1 MPKYLPQLVRHQV
14 YKNLRAVKTD
24 LTPEETRRFREEKA
38 AFAAAFKEKY
48 GYKPTRSD
56 CRDALADRWP
66 KKYHVSIQA
75 LINYDGTLFCV
86 SHDRYFIDKFATRIW
101 AFENGS
107 LTDYRG
113 SYAEYA
119 AWKQR
124 QASYQAADRSADGSA
139 PRKKQERPRTGSPE
153 KQLQRVE
160 KEISRL
166 EEQLQLLE
174 EESAKY
180 GSDYQKLMEL
190 DAQKEALND
199 MLMEQ
204 YERWEALSNG

>member
-1 MPKYLPQLVRHQV
+1 MGLYNDKVMDNFLNPKNVGEIEDPSDS
-14 YKNLRAVKTD
+14 D
-24 LTPEETRRFREEKA
+24 LTVGQKVA
-38 AFAAAFKEKY
+38 ALM
-48 GYKPTRSD
+48 GGMGRSF
-56 CRDALADRWP
+56 
-66 KKYHVSIQA
+66 
-75 LINYDGTLFCV
+75 N
-86 SHDRYFIDKFATRIW
+86 
-101 AFENGS
+101 
-107 LTDYRG
+107 G